1 LAQRQMNCG
10 LRPSQQNGHSDPP
23 NISVHGWFT
32 SREHCDLN
40 ANRSKIK
47 CQSTRSRRTG
57 RSLPAY
63 SVATVDTL
71 FRLDDHMRRTD
82 EGFHYGH
89 RRLVARPWPR
99 KV

>member
-1 LAQRQMNCG
+1 MPVNSVSSHRSQLACLFRR
-10 LRPSQQNGHSDPP
+10 RPRPVVAAMG
-23 NISVHGWFT
+23 
-32 SREHCDLN
+32 
-40 ANRSKIK
+40 
-47 CQSTRSRRTG
+47 
-57 RSLPAY
+57 
-63 SVATVDTL
+63 VATVDTL